1 MPTKYFLM
9 TESQYCLK
17 LRERSR
23 YRLQFE
29 TILNLNKVLL
39 QIKITNQRHLE
50 KQMMHQKLDNL
61 FQIYVLDNTFPLIV
75 LAGGPTN
82 INIQYNQVCP
92 KF

>member
-1 MPTKYFLM
+1 MPTKYFFL
-9 TESQYCLK
+9 TTKSQYCLK

-29 TILNLNKVLL
+29 TILNLNKVML

-50 KQMMHQKLDNL
+50 KQMMYQKLDNL

-75 LAGGPTN
+75 LAGGPK
-82 INIQYNQVCP
+82 QY
-92 KF
+92 KYTI